1 MSVRVLIQQVMSA
14 KLQLPPFEQEEKEY
28 LDIGRGMVVYI
39 CCLQGVTEE
48 KIRKAAQNVRKVKL
62 SEIED
67 HSSDARTDGK
77 RQSINDSKGDILVV
91 PQATL
96 GGKLKGNSVQYH
108 NNIKPN
114 EGETLYNLF
123 CDELSEGV
131 GGEVKRGIWGARQ
144 VVSMETNGP
153 YSHMFDI

>member
-1 MSVRVLIQQVMSA
+1 M
-14 KLQLPPFEQEEKEY
+14 
-28 LDIGRGMVVYI
+28 IG
-39 CCLQGVTEE
+39 LE
-48 KIRKAAQNVRKVKL
+48 N
-62 SEIED
+62 
-67 HSSDARTDGK
+67 
-77 RQSINDSKGDILVV
+77 IL
-91 PQATL
+91 QATL

-123 CDELSEGV
+123 CDELTGQSEGV